1 MATRYIANVPDFASE
16 FTNLV
21 YISKDDREL
30 LDFKYIK
37 VDKYIFTI
45 AVHSEIKSADHI
57 CFAKLQQEIIRH
69 HTFDKIEF
77 TPIMLLDNFPNVR
90 KIKFA
95 VSNKYNNSPEFIEK
109 IKSTFVGQVFMLGQ
123 KTMFMYNDAMYIL
136 TVSECNA
143 YKHFMINGG
152 LINENTIIEL

>member
-1 MATRYIANVPDFASE
+1 MVTRYIADVPDFESE
-16 FTNLV
+16 FTNIV
-21 YISKDDREL
+21 YISKDDSQL

-37 VDKYIFTI
+37 IGKYIFNI
-45 AVHSEIKSADHI
+45 ATHSEIKSADHI

-136 TVSECNA
+136 TIAEIDA
-143 YKHFMINGG
+143 YNHYKINGG